1 MDEIVANLKN
11 VQKDYLSNAPAQV
24 RLLDAFLAFSF
35 FTAAVQ
41 VVYMLL
47 VGTFPFNSFLA
58 GLSSCAGVFVFT
70 RKSSRMLRQF
80 LLAHNRCLAVG
91 LRMQVTDDEFKGK
104 SQQSAFADY
113 ILCNLVLF
121 LVCLNFIG

>member
-11 VQKDYLSNAPAQV
+11 VQKDYLSQAPAQV

-35 FTAAVQ
+35 FTAGVQ
-41 VVYMLL
+41 VLYMLL

-70 RKSSRMLRQF
+70 RKSQRFASTSF
-80 LLAHNRCLAVG
+80 CAPTAV
-91 LRMQVTDDEFKGK
+91 L
-104 SQQSAFADY
+104 QSACA
-113 ILCNLVLF
+113 CK
-121 LVCLNFIG
+121 